1 MTFLALDVSY
11 QRGEFD
17 LEFLLHTDVPALAL
31 FGPSGAGKT
40 TLAHV
45 LAGLLTPQRG
55 SIVLNGLTLFDAQSG
70 INLPPQQRR
79 IGYVFQDARLFP
91 HLSVKNNLLYGRMWQ
106 PRGPSPLA
114 FEDVVDLLDLAPLLD
129 RYPPSLSGG
138 ESQRVAIGRA
148 LMSEPRLLLL
158 DEPLSALD
166 EARKDEIIAYL
177 KRLRQ
182 AALVPMITIT
192 HRREEVVLL
201 ADEVV
206 FVDRG
211 RCTGTQSTASF
222 TTG

>member
-11 QRGEFD
+11 QRGDFH
-17 LEFLLHTDVPALAL
+17 LEFLMQTDATALAL

-55 SIVLNGLTLFDAQSG
+55 SVMLNGIPLFDHQAR
-70 INLPPQQRR
+70 INVPPQQRR

-91 HLSVKNNLLYGRMWQ
+91 HLTIKNNLLYGRMWQ
-106 PRGPSPLA
+106 PKGPSPIAL
-114 FEDVVDLLDLAPLLD
+114 EDVVSLLDLAPLLD

-138 ESQRVAIGRA
+138 ERQRVAIGRA

-177 KRLRQ
+177 KRLRL

-192 HRREEVVLL
+192 HRREEVLLL
-201 ADEVV
+201 ADAVI
-206 FVDRG
+206 FVDGG
-211 RCTGTQSTASF
+211 RCTGSQSTASF
-222 TTG
+222 AAG